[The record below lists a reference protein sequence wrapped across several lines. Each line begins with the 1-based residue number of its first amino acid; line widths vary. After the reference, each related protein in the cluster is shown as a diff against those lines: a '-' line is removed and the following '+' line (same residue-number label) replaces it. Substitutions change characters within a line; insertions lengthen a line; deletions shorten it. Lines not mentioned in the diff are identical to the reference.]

1 MTSVA
6 SSSTEPQTQEFSAP
20 KREQREEE
28 ESHVTAPA
36 GNLEGEERLS
46 GTVVETQ
53 LMGCRQTSPMRP
65 MGEIL
70 DISEG
75 YSKKK
80 ERQTE
85 PMGMLGRE
93 ERLSGERETDR
104 ADGDVRE
111 ERLSC
116 TVVETQ
122 LMGCR
127 QTTPT
132 RPPRVILAIP
142 EGLSEEK
149 ERQTAPTKPLGFA
162 SETR

>member
-1 MTSVA
+1 LGKALPGVV
-6 SSSTEPQTQEFSAP
+6 SSMINGILHVCCRQT
-20 KREQREEE
+20 
-28 ESHVTAPA
+28 VLA

-46 GTVVETQ
+46 STVVETQ
-53 LMGCRQTSPMRP
+53 LMGYRQTSPMRP

-75 YSKKK
+75 YSTEK

-93 ERLSGERETDR
+93 ERLSGM
-104 ADGDVRE
+104 
-111 ERLSC
+111 
-116 TVVETQ
+116 VVETQ

-127 QTTPT
+127 QITQT
-132 RPPRVILAIP
+132 RPPGVILAIP

-149 ERQTAPTKPLGFA
+149 ERQTAPMKPLGFA

>member
-1 MTSVA
+1 V
-6 SSSTEPQTQEFSAP
+6 
-20 KREQREEE
+20 
-28 ESHVTAPA
+28 

-75 YSKKK
+75 YSKEK

-93 ERLSGERETDR
+93 ERLSG
-104 ADGDVRE
+104 
-111 ERLSC
+111 

-132 RPPRVILAIP
+132 RPPGVILAIP

-149 ERQTAPTKPLGFA
+149 ERQAAPTKPPSICFSSLSLSLSF
-162 SETR
+162 

>member
-1 MTSVA
+1 VGCR
-6 SSSTEPQTQEFSAP
+6 Q
-20 KREQREEE
+20 
-28 ESHVTAPA
+28 TAPA

-75 YSKKK
+75 YSKEK

-85 PMGMLGRE
+85 PTGMLGRE
-93 ERLSGERETDR
+93 ERLSG
-104 ADGDVRE
+104 
-111 ERLSC
+111 

-127 QTTPT
+127 
-132 RPPRVILAIP
+132 
-142 EGLSEEK
+142 
-149 ERQTAPTKPLGFA
+149 
-162 SETR
+162 